1 MKHRLSQ
8 LAIAALLSPALAGA
22 AISAESSDSQ
32 IEISGTV
39 GRVCVLP
46 TPIQTAGSNARFNNG
61 QLVIDELIDENT
73 ATVRASS
80 VQITFPKAMCN
91 YNASITIGSQN
102 VGLTL
107 QAEQQALSDN
117 FIRKVP
123 YKLNGKWGSVDI
135 PVLDTASEGMV
146 SRTAGGANL
155 GDLTIT
161 VTTENGTQPALHGE
175 YRDIIVL
182 KLGSAM

>member
-1 MKHRLSQ
+1 MLLPSTSQRAINHETSRSKRMINRLPR
-8 LAIAALLSPALAGA
+8 IVVAALLSPALAGP

-46 TPIQTAGSNARFNNG
+46 TPTQTAGSNARFNNG

-91 YNASITIGSQN
+91 YNA
-102 VGLTL
+102 
-107 QAEQQALSDN
+107 
-117 FIRKVP
+117 
-123 YKLNGKWGSVDI
+123 
-135 PVLDTASEGMV
+135 
-146 SRTAGGANL
+146 
-155 GDLTIT
+155 
-161 VTTENGTQPALHGE
+161 
-175 YRDIIVL
+175 
-182 KLGSAM
+182 